1 MAKLIAENLPKS
13 EATIFGNLDQMRK
26 NTMSTNSEQLA
37 LEMETYFY
45 PEEGKTQILYLSP

>member
-45 PEEGKTQILYLSP
+45 P